1 LLHSAKGR
9 FLSEIHDVVEIAA
22 FVAST
27 VAAAWGGVAWLRSDP
42 STAFWPILRV
52 AQVLVV
58 ANAALVG
65 LLLLQGGDGAPDGLH
80 IFYGVFPVVVNVFA
94 EGLRVNAA
102 AMELAEV
109 EDVENLSRRDQVLV
123 ARRVVLRE
131 IGIMTIGTLM
141 TVTLLSRAVGL
152 I

>member
-1 LLHSAKGR
+1 MVTL
-9 FLSEIHDVVEIAA
+9 IACA
-22 FVAST
+22 G
-27 VAAAWGGVAWLRSDP
+27 AAAWGGVAWVKSIP

-58 ANAALVG
+58 VNAG
-65 LLLLQGGDGAPDGLH
+65 LIGILLLQGGGDAPDGLH
-80 IFYGVFPVVVNVFA
+80 IFYGVFPVVVNVLA

-102 AMELAEV
+102 AFELEGV
-109 EDVENLSRRDQVLV
+109 EDVESLNRREQILL
-123 ARRVVLRE
+123 ARRIVLRE

>member
-1 LLHSAKGR
+1 MR
-9 FLSEIHDVVEIAA
+9 TI
-22 FVAST
+22 
-27 VAAAWGGVAWLRSDP
+27 P

-52 AQVLVV
+52 AQTLVV
-58 ANAALVG
+58 VNAALIGV
-65 LLLLQGGDGAPDGLH
+65 LLLQGGADAPDGLH
-80 IFYGVFPVVVNVFA
+80 IFYGVFPVVVNVLA

-102 AMELAEV
+102 EFELEGV
-109 EDVENLSRRDQVLV
+109 EDVESLERREQILL
-123 ARRVVLRE
+123 ARRIVLRE

>member
-1 LLHSAKGR
+1 VLHSAKGR
-9 FLSEIHDVVEIAA
+9 FLSEIHDAVAIAA
-22 FVAST
+22 LVAST
-27 VAAAWGGVAWLRSDP
+27 VAAAWGGVAWLRSNP
-42 STAFWPILRV
+42 STAFWPILRI

-65 LLLLQGGDGAPDGLH
+65 LLLLQGGDDAPDGLH

-102 AMELAEV
+102 AMELVDV
-109 EDVENLSRRDQVLV
+109 EDVENLSRRDQVLI

>member
-9 FLSEIHDVVEIAA
+9 FLSRIHDVVGIVTLAA
-22 FVAST
+22 SAG
-27 VAAAWGGVAWLRSDP
+27 AAAWGGVAWLKGIP
-42 STAFWPILRV
+42 STVFWPILRV
-52 AQVLVV
+52 AQTLVV
-58 ANAALVG
+58 VNAALIG
-65 LLLLQGGDGAPDGLH
+65 ILLLQGGADAPDGLH
-80 IFYGVFPVVVNVFA
+80 IFYSVFPVVVNVLA

-102 AMELAEV
+102 AFELEEV
-109 EDVENLSRRDQVLV
+109 EDVEALERREQILL
-123 ARRVVLRE
+123 ARRIVMRE

>member
-1 LLHSAKGR
+1 MKS
-9 FLSEIHDVVEIAA
+9 I
-22 FVAST
+22 
-27 VAAAWGGVAWLRSDP
+27 P

-58 ANAALVG
+58 VNAAVIG
-65 LLLLQGGDGAPDGLH
+65 ILLLQGGDDAPDGLH
-80 IFYGVFPVVVNVFA
+80 IFYGVFPVVVNVVA

-102 AMELAEV
+102 AFELEGV
-109 EDVENLSRRDQVLV
+109 EDVESLDRRAQVLL
-123 ARRVVLRE
+123 ARRIVLRE

>member
-9 FLSEIHDVVEIAA
+9 FLSEIHDVVGIVTL
-22 FVAST
+22 VACAT
-27 VAAAWGGVAWLRSDP
+27 AAAWGGVAWIKTIP

-58 ANAALVG
+58 VNAALVG
-65 LLLLQGGDGAPDGLH
+65 ILLLQGGDDAPDGLH
-80 IFYGVFPVVVNVFA
+80 IFYAVFPVVVNALA

-102 AMELAEV
+102 AFELEGV
-109 EDVENLSRRDQVLV
+109 EDVESLDRREQILL
-123 ARRVVLRE
+123 ARRIVLRE

>member
-9 FLSEIHDVVEIAA
+9 FLSEIHDVVGIVTLVACAA
-22 FVAST
+22 
-27 VAAAWGGVAWLRSDP
+27 AAAWGGVAWVNTIP

-58 ANAALVG
+58 VNAALIG
-65 LLLLQGGDGAPDGLH
+65 ILLLQGGDDAPDGLL
-80 IFYGVFPVVVNVFA
+80 IFYAVFPVVVNVLA

-102 AMELAEV
+102 AFELEGV
-109 EDVENLSRRDQVLV
+109 EDVESLDRRAQILL
-123 ARRVVLRE
+123 ARRIVLRE